1 MNQNLKWDTSIL
13 EKAQIIAER
22 EKMLISNGQRKG
34 ASDNQY
40 TPSDKYSTADLAAE
54 ASLSHRIYQRY
65 KQVSEIDHTAI
76 EIIKKTAVANNLDAL
91 LSISR
96 ESDDIQIEVARRIT
110 NNECSVPEL
119 IRDVKAGK
127 TTSTKGLSLYILK
140 VNDGSDGQE
149 NTYKIGI
156 SKNLDGRMKDIQAMN
171 ANEIELVFEQRSIHY
186 FKIEKMCHEYFKDF
200 KIRGEWFS
208 IEVKVMNEF
217 LDHLKG
223 ELENGEEL
231 FDIISKVV

>member
-1 MNQNLKWDTSIL
+1 M
-13 EKAQIIAER
+13 
-22 EKMLISNGQRKG
+22 
-34 ASDNQY
+34 
-40 TPSDKYSTADLAAE
+40 
-54 ASLSHRIYQRY
+54 
-65 KQVSEIDHTAI
+65 
-76 EIIKKTAVANNLDAL
+76 
-91 LSISR
+91 
-96 ESDDIQIEVARRIT
+96 
-110 NNECSVPEL
+110 

-127 TTSTKGLSLYILK
+127 TTSTKGVSLYILK

-156 SKNLDGRMKDIQAMN
+156 SKDLDGRMERIQSMN

-186 FKIEKMCHEYFKDF
+186 FKIEKMCHEYFEDF
-200 KIRGEWFS
+200 KIRGEWFL

-217 LDHLKG
+217 LDHVKG